1 MLTKTPREPPT
12 EPGAVCPGTTPGAA
26 EQAPDGAGARRGR
39 RAPQAKAA
47 LAAPVRPPEA
57 ELECK
62 DGWGF
67 RDSHFEWTSERAITQ
82 AGARYPLCRQKLTRI
97 IPWVEGVMGIE
108 VEPASALQPSYPPAV
123 RPSRLERSSRQAL
136 ERILSPRQIS
146 LEALER
152 LRHGHG
158 QSHAEVYAVRYGG
171 GLRRVPDAV
180 VWPES
185 EEQVARLV
193 QLAVERDLVLV
204 PFGGGTNVTE
214 ALRCPDDELR
224 SIVAV
229 DLRLLSR
236 LLWIDPVSRMAR
248 IEAGAVGR
256 QIAAMLEGRGH
267 TMGHE
272 PDSLEFSTLGGW
284 IATNASGM
292 KKNRY
297 GNIEDLIVDMNIVT
311 PHGIFARD
319 SMAPRESV
327 GFDLR
332 KLMFGSEGGLG
343 IITSAIVKVFPLAE
357 EQSYG
362 SFVFPTFEDGLEF
375 MYELA
380 RSGEAPA
387 SVRLVDNLQFQF
399 GQMLKADPMPAEA
412 VKAQLEKLY
421 LTRLRGFDPKLL
433 AACTLVYEGT
443 KERVSAERQ
452 HVGGIA
458 ARHHGISAGA
468 ENGAR
473 GYQLTFG
480 IAYLRDFIMRH
491 EVIADSFE
499 TSVPWARALDLC
511 DRVKRRVLARHREL
525 GLPGRP
531 FVTCRVTQIYA
542 TGVCVYFY
550 LGIPVRGVE
559 NPTAAFASV
568 ERAARD
574 EILAAGGSLS
584 HHHGIGKHR
593 QDDLGRI
600 MSGAQLDLRR
610 QVKLAFDPG
619 EIFAVGNQALGPSAR
634 KGATRPEQIPG
645 PRMAGRRRRQASP
658 LPGERMEPGGAS

>member
-1 MLTKTPREPPT
+1 MPTKTPRELSPKLGVAC
-12 EPGAVCPGTTPGAA
+12 PGATPGALG
-26 EQAPDGAGARRGR
+26 QATEGARARRGR
-39 RAPQAKAA
+39 RAPRAKAA
-47 LAAPVRPPEA
+47 LPPPVRPSGA

-67 RDSHFEWTSERAITQ
+67 SDSHFEWTSRRAITQ
-82 AGARYPLCRQKLTRI
+82 SGDRYPLCRQELTRI
-97 IPWVEGVMGIE
+97 IPWIEGVMGIA
-108 VEPASALQPSYPPAV
+108 VEPESALRPSYPPPV
-123 RPSRLERSSRQAL
+123 RPSRLERSSLRAL
-136 ERILSPRQIS
+136 ERILSPQQLS
-146 LEALER
+146 LNPLER

-171 GLRRVPDAV
+171 GIRRVPDAV

-193 QLAVERDLVLV
+193 QLAAERDLVLV

-214 ALRCPDDELR
+214 ALLCPDGEAR

-229 DLRLLSR
+229 DLRLLNR

-256 QIAAMLEGRGH
+256 QIAAVLAERGH

-297 GNIEDLIVDMNIVT
+297 GNIEDLIVDMNVVT

-319 SMAPRESV
+319 SLVPRESV

-332 KLMFGSEGGLG
+332 KLMFGSEGALG
-343 IITSAIVKVFPLAE
+343 IVTSAVVKVFPLPE

-362 SFVFPTFEDGLEF
+362 SFVFPTFEDGVGF

-380 RSGEAPA
+380 QSGDVPA

-399 GQMLKADPMPAEA
+399 GQMLKADPKPAQA
-412 VKAQLEKLY
+412 VKSQLEKLY
-421 LTRLRGFDPKLL
+421 LTRLRGFDPTLL
-433 AACTLVYEGT
+433 AACTLVHEGT
-443 KERVSAERQ
+443 RQKVSAERR
-452 HVGGIA
+452 HVELIA
-458 ARHHGISAGA
+458 ARHHGISAGPA
-468 ENGAR
+468 NGAR

-511 DRVKRRVLARHREL
+511 DRVKRRVVARHREL

-559 NPTAAFASV
+559 DPTAAFATV
-568 ERAARD
+568 ERAARE

-619 EIFAVGNQALGPSAR
+619 EIFAVGNQALEPPAR
-634 KGATRPEQIPG
+634 KGATRHDRVSGQRVP
-645 PRMAGRRRRQASP
+645 GRRPRQSSP
-658 LPGERMEPGGAS
+658 LPGSEEGV